1 MRVPSQTKQQA
12 SQHCEISLL
21 SSARRQRKEDIFTF
35 SVTNIGLQKIRRGIP
50 FQKLR
55 VPEQMRLCKTGGEYT
70 TQKPHTHIHTHTPD
84 TAPGSLRLAIKGA
97 LPAHPAQVIPPPL
110 PSTHPHTSL
119 PRSRPRPSHAC
130 HSPSRPHLPRTLAL
144 PSPPH
149 THAPGG
155 VQAIDVPIPPVIA
168 LASCAFRPAFC

>member
-70 TQKPHTHIHTHTPD
+70 TQKPHTHIHTHTHR
-84 TAPGSLRLAIKGA
+84 TLRLAA
-97 LPAHPAQVIPPPL
+97 SDLRSRARSLPTPLKSFPL
-110 PSTHPHTSL
+110 PSLPPTHTPHSLAPVLDQAMHAIRLLAPTSL
-119 PRSRPRPSHAC
+119 APSLSPPPPTHTHLEASKPSTYRYRPS
-130 HSPSRPHLPRTLAL
+130 SP
-144 PSPPH
+144 
-149 THAPGG
+149 
-155 VQAIDVPIPPVIA
+155 
-168 LASCAFRPAFC
+168 